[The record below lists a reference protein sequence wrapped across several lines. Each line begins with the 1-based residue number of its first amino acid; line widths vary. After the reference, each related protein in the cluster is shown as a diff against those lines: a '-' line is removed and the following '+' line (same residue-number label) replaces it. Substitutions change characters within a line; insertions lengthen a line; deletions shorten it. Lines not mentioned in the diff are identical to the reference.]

1 MIFLLLL
8 SLTSPQLIE
17 VDRVEINKTTSAT
30 SSFTQVILYRW
41 TRLSTGS
48 GYHVADWK
56 IADPQATYHSG
67 RHWVRYDDDGVMR
80 EIITKHLRR
89 TKTDIDPELL
99 DRSSL
104 PQDLRRSYYKETQ

>member
-1 MIFLLLL
+1 MILLMLL

-17 VDRVEINKTTSAT
+17 VDRVEINKTTSAS

-41 TRLSTGS
+41 TRLATGS

-67 RHWVRYDDDGVMR
+67 RHWIRYHDDGVMR
-80 EIITKHLRR
+80 EIVTKYLTH
-89 TKTDIDPELL
+89 TDTAIDPELL

-104 PQDLRRSYYKETQ
+104 PQDLRRSYF